1 MVSPHLAPSRIAP
14 GLYVLGSTTL
24 PGKGEGEVA
33 MHPDPSTRLRTFVKA
48 LLWELLSFVIT
59 LAISWAVIGD
69 LGEATWLT
77 GLLFVI
83 KVTLLFSY
91 ERAWHNIRWGKVD
104 P

>member
-1 MVSPHLAPSRIAP
+1 VASPLHGPSRIAP
-14 GLYVLGSTTL
+14 GLSGLDSTIL
-24 PGKGEGEVA
+24 PDKGEEEVA

-48 LLWELLSFVIT
+48 LLWEVISFIIT
-59 LAISWAVIGD
+59 LAISWAIIGD

-91 ERAWHNIRWGKVD
+91 ERAWHSVRWGKVD